1 MSGLFYIPGSL
12 RKAGNFCTC
21 ATPCEENRYIPTLTF
36 TSISADTDSADAQQ
50 QEQNKVYAEKLSEAR
65 ETRFRINDEKY
76 TETLR
81 MFFSLSMEY
90 SRMHMFLMSAGQ
102 RLSGETEG
110 IDRLTSL
117 LREDCQQ
124 FNKKQRQVVT
134 TLQSN
139 LLHVVKT
146 YQLHAEMHL
155 YASLQQLQ
163 WVWEESMNA
172 VSNATDQEE
181 EEATF
186 RRVNESIWAHMS
198 MLPAVFEV
206 MSNDLFNYTKEV
218 MQNMTH
224 DLEYR
229 LLEERLLSI
238 DEQTSGTCDECFT
251 DSLKNQPLTQI
262 IQEAML
268 TFIETTLYE
277 DISTMKQEF
286 SRVYFEYVNGS
297 VIPEP
302 EIVCVCPN
310 YTDYNASIEMTTE
323 ATTEIMTTSAEPDTD
338 NTWDSRINFN
348 WTTILNDIETLVGN
362 ASTFVQ
368 EVQSNLTVPLNNAAD
383 YVAELIAL
391 ISPKCSGQLEKLYN
405 EYADTQERILNEF
418 NKLKQKLLAR
428 NNTNTE
434 RMNSYEKVTT
444 TLTELAATSDLDTFV
459 TETKD
464 ELITTESLLYELRF
478 TEVRL
483 EKHIGNVEYW
493 FMVQFKDEYLK
504 GNSSYWLY
512 FDLDTPQ
519 LIDAGS
525 SYHDVKTKPTM
536 TSTNIM
542 DWWNKSIDTVD
553 DIIAEV
559 ESRRSIVSRST
570 Y

>member
-1 MSGLFYIPGSL
+1 MFHIPGSL
-12 RKAGNFCTC
+12 RKAGNFCMC
-21 ATPCEENRYIPTLTF
+21 ATPCEEIRYIPTLTF
-36 TSISADTDSADAQQ
+36 ASISADTDSADAQQ

-81 MFFSLSMEY
+81 VFFSMSMEY
-90 SRMHMFLMSAGQ
+90 SRMYLFLMSAEQ

-134 TLQSN
+134 TLQSD

-155 YASLQQLQ
+155 YPSLQQLQ

-172 VSNATDQEE
+172 VSNATNQEE

-206 MSNDLFNYTKEV
+206 LSNDLFNYTKEV
-218 MQNMTH
+218 VQNMTQ

-238 DEQTSGTCDECFT
+238 DEQASATCDGCFT
-251 DSLKNQPLTQI
+251 DSLQNQSLTQI
-262 IQEAML
+262 VQEAML
-268 TFIETTLYE
+268 TYIETTLYE
-277 DISTMKQEF
+277 DISTMKQKF
-286 SRVYFEYVNGS
+286 LQVYFEYANGS

-302 EIVCVCPN
+302 EIVCMCPN
-310 YTDYNASIEMTTE
+310 YTDYTATIEMTTE
-323 ATTEIMTTSAEPDTD
+323 ATTETMTNSTEPYID

-348 WTTILNDIETLVGN
+348 WTTILNDIEALVGN
-362 ASTFVQ
+362 ASNFVQ
-368 EVQSNLTVPLNNAAD
+368 EIRSNLTEPLNNGAD

-391 ISPKCSGQLEKLYN
+391 ISPKCSGELEKLYN
-405 EYADTQERILNEF
+405 EYADTQERILDVL

-434 RMNSYEKVTT
+434 RMNSYEKVET
-444 TLTELAATSDLDTFV
+444 TLTELAAISDLDTFV

-493 FMVQFKDEYLK
+493 FMAQFKDDYLK

-519 LIDAGS
+519 LLNVRS
-525 SYHDVKTKPTM
+525 SYNDVKTKPIM
-536 TSTNIM
+536 TSTNIVQ
-542 DWWNKSIDTVD
+542 WWNKSIDNVD
-553 DIIAEV
+553 DIISEL
-559 ESRRSIVSRST
+559 ESRRSIVSISC
-570 Y
+570 

>member
-1 MSGLFYIPGSL
+1 MFYIPGSL

-21 ATPCEENRYIPTLTF
+21 ATPCEEIRYIPTLTF
-36 TSISADTDSADAQQ
+36 ASISADTDSADAQQ

-81 MFFSLSMEY
+81 MFFSMSMEY
-90 SRMHMFLMSAGQ
+90 SRMYLFLMSAEQ

-117 LREDCQQ
+117 LRKDCQQ

-134 TLQSN
+134 ILQSD
-139 LLHVVKT
+139 LLHAVKT

-163 WVWEESMNA
+163 WVWEESMNT
-172 VSNATDQEE
+172 VSNATNQEE

-206 MSNDLFNYTKEV
+206 LSNDLFNYTKEV
-218 MQNMTH
+218 VQNMTQ

-238 DEQTSGTCDECFT
+238 DEQASATCEGCFT
-251 DSLKNQPLTQI
+251 DSLQNQSLTQI
-262 IQEAML
+262 VQEAMW
-268 TFIETTLYE
+268 TYIETTLYE
-277 DISTMKQEF
+277 DISTMKQRF
-286 SRVYFEYVNGS
+286 LQVYFEYANGS

-302 EIVCVCPN
+302 EIVCICPN
-310 YTDYNASIEMTTE
+310 YTDYNPTIEMTTE
-323 ATTEIMTTSAEPDTD
+323 ATTETMTNSTEPYID

-348 WTTILNDIETLVGN
+348 WSTILNDIEALVGN
-362 ASTFVQ
+362 ASNFVQ
-368 EVQSNLTVPLNNAAD
+368 EIRSNLTEPLNNAAD

-391 ISPKCSGQLEKLYN
+391 ISPKCSGELEKLYN
-405 EYADTQERILNEF
+405 EYADTRERILDVLD
-418 NKLKQKLLAR
+418 KLKQKLLAR

-434 RMNSYEKVTT
+434 RMNSYEKVET
-444 TLTELAATSDLDTFV
+444 TLTELAAISDLDTFV

-493 FMVQFKDEYLK
+493 FMAQFKDDYLK
-504 GNSSYWLY
+504 GNSSYWLH
-512 FDLDTPQ
+512 FDLTTPQ
-519 LIDAGS
+519 LLNVRS
-525 SYHDVKTKPTM
+525 SYNDVKTKPIM
-536 TSTNIM
+536 TSTNIVG
-542 DWWNKSIDTVD
+542 WWNKSIDNVD
-553 DIIAEV
+553 DIISEL
-559 ESRRSIVSRST
+559 ESRRSIVSRSS
-570 Y
+570 

>member
-1 MSGLFYIPGSL
+1 MFYIPGSL

-21 ATPCEENRYIPTLTF
+21 ATPCEEIRYIPTLTF
-36 TSISADTDSADAQQ
+36 ASISADTDSADAQQ
-50 QEQNKVYAEKLSEAR
+50 QEQNEVYAEKLSEAR

-81 MFFSLSMEY
+81 MFFSMSMEH
-90 SRMHMFLMSAGQ
+90 SRMYLFLMSAEQ

-134 TLQSN
+134 TLQSD

-146 YQLHAEMHL
+146 YQLQAEMHL
-155 YASLQQLQ
+155 YASLKQLQ
-163 WVWEESMNA
+163 WVWQESMNA
-172 VSNATDQEE
+172 VANVTDQEE

-186 RRVNESIWAHMS
+186 RRVNESIWVHMS

-206 MSNDLFNYTKEV
+206 LSNDLFNYTKEV
-218 MQNMTH
+218 VQNMTQ

-238 DEQTSGTCDECFT
+238 DEQASATCDGCFT
-251 DSLKNQPLTQI
+251 DSLQNQSLTQI
-262 IQEAML
+262 VQEAML
-268 TFIETTLYE
+268 TYIETTLYE
-277 DISTMKQEF
+277 DISTMKQRF
-286 SRVYFEYVNGS
+286 LQVYFEYANGS
-297 VIPEP
+297 IIPEP
-302 EIVCVCPN
+302 EIVCMCPN
-310 YTDYNASIEMTTE
+310 YTDYNATIEMTTE
-323 ATTEIMTTSAEPDTD
+323 ATTETMTNSTEPYID

-348 WTTILNDIETLVGN
+348 WTTILNDIEALVGN
-362 ASTFVQ
+362 ASNFVQ
-368 EVQSNLTVPLNNAAD
+368 EIRSNLTEPLNNAAD

-391 ISPKCSGQLEKLYN
+391 ISPKCSGELEKLYN
-405 EYADTQERILNEF
+405 EYADTQERILDVL

-434 RMNSYEKVTT
+434 RMNSYEKVET
-444 TLTELAATSDLDTFV
+444 TLTELAAISDLDTFV

-493 FMVQFKDEYLK
+493 FMAQFKDDYLK

-519 LIDAGS
+519 LLNVRS
-525 SYHDVKTKPTM
+525 SYNDVKTKPIM
-536 TSTNIM
+536 TSTNIVQ
-542 DWWNKSIDTVD
+542 WWNKSIDNVD
-553 DIIAEV
+553 DIISEL
-559 ESRRSIVSRST
+559 ESRRSIVSISCW
-570 Y
+570 